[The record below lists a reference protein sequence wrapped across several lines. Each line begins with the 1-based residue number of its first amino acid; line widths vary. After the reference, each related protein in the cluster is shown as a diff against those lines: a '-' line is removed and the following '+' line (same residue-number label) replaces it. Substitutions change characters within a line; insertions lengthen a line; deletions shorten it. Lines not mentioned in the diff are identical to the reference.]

1 MQGATMDLGWIA
13 REYGI
18 LIRYDKAHHC
28 GVLVRPI
35 DDSHVLALHPYRES
49 RLIIRVL
56 QMSAN
61 VGFCCGSG
69 MVAPSLDNAL
79 ASFMRMNEPLK
90 YSWVRARI
98 GRKTSK
104 RLVF

>member
-1 MQGATMDLGWIA
+1 MDLGWIA
-13 REYGI
+13 REYDI

-28 GVLVRPI
+28 CVLVRPI
-35 DDSHVLALHPYRES
+35 DDSHVLVLHPYRDS

-69 MVAPSLDNAL
+69 MVAPSLDNAI
-79 ASFMRMNEPLK
+79 ASFMRMNEPLN
-90 YSWVRARI
+90 YSWVRVRI
-98 GRKTSK
+98 GKKMSK